1 MLRNYCA
8 APGLTEQILR
18 GRGIGLQVIRGC
30 FMELEPEGR
39 WRGSCLQ
46 VGYSKQPRDAETR
59 SQKQKSKQS
68 TLSVKKIMKK
78 LKTLL
83 AMAGCLTVLALSTAT
98 VSAQRN
104 GGGRANF
111 DPAAMRQQQMDR
123 IKTAMDV
130 TDDAE
135 WKVLEGAI
143 GKVLDAQQ
151 EARAGRGGFG
161 GGAGGRRNRGGAQA
175 ADAAG
180 GATNPPA
187 GGNNRRGGGTPDPDV
202 EALQAAI
209 DAKAPTDEI
218 KAKLG
223 KVRESAK
230 AKEAKVVTAQGD
242 LQKLLSARQEAVAVI
257 FGLLK

>member
-1 MLRNYCA
+1 MN
-8 APGLTEQILR
+8 
-18 GRGIGLQVIRGC
+18 
-30 FMELEPEGR
+30 
-39 WRGSCLQ
+39 
-46 VGYSKQPRDAETR
+46 
-59 SQKQKSKQS
+59 
-68 TLSVKKIMKK
+68 K

-83 AMAGCLTVLALSTAT
+83 ALAGCLTVLALSTAT

-104 GGGRANF
+104 GGGRGNF
-111 DPAAMRQQQMDR
+111 DPAAMRQQQLDR

-151 EARAGRGGFG
+151 EARSGRGGPG
-161 GGAGGRRNRGGAQA
+161 GPGGGRRNRGGAQA

-180 GATNPPA
+180 GTNTPPA
-187 GGNNRRGGGTPDPDV
+187 GGNRRGGGTPDPDV